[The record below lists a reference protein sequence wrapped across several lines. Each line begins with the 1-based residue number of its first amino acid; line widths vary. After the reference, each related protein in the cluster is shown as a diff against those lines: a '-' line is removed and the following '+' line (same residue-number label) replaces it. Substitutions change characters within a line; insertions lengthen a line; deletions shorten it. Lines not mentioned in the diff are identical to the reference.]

1 MSNHLNNMK
10 NSPGF
15 NPNTGPTARPAFDQG
30 FLGASDDQD
39 VHMTDAPLT
48 INPYQMHLQLPVIY
62 EDDTFHVE
70 RAATYDLYVQANSVQ
85 VQTVFAPV
93 LPPPHLNDDLT
104 TAAPVQSNVNPYF
117 HSLTPI
123 NVLSPTLAPDA
134 YLHSVMTL
142 TPLMLSQ
149 NHQLTNHPIQNA
161 PPRKIAVPVSVIQRL
176 EGLRQQQC
184 TRRPCHRLETLP
196 AEIRLIIYAYVF
208 KGAELEVSPS
218 HLTRGRCSPND
229 WLSPYRLITKGHTD
243 LIRTSRFFFHEA
255 LPSLVRATT
264 LEVWW
269 VPSQRGVDPLH
280 YLPDDFLSMIETIK
294 VEFNAFVH
302 IKRIRLPKLKQV
314 DLFHGIDSPG
324 GFADAIHI
332 MNCQNCGGMPLI
344 VKESFAGS
352 VFSWRWKQRQYAY
365 LGRLEGFTV
374 NMTAVW
380 EVWCPVPG
388 MARIVR
394 ASIPISFVTSS

>member
-1 MSNHLNNMK
+1 M
-10 NSPGF
+10 
-15 NPNTGPTARPAFDQG
+15 R
-30 FLGASDDQD
+30 
-39 VHMTDAPLT
+39 
-48 INPYQMHLQLPVIY
+48 
-62 EDDTFHVE
+62 
-70 RAATYDLYVQANSVQ
+70 SVC
-85 VQTVFAPV
+85 
-93 LPPPHLNDDLT
+93 
-104 TAAPVQSNVNPYF
+104 
-117 HSLTPI
+117 I
-123 NVLSPTLAPDA
+123 
-134 YLHSVMTL
+134 
-142 TPLMLSQ
+142 
-149 NHQLTNHPIQNA
+149 
-161 PPRKIAVPVSVIQRL
+161 
-176 EGLRQQQC
+176 
-184 TRRPCHRLETLP
+184 
-196 AEIRLIIYAYVF
+196 
-208 KGAELEVSPS
+208 
-218 HLTRGRCSPND
+218 
-229 WLSPYRLITKGHTD
+229 HTD